1 MPANARAYWKGHI
14 RLSLVTFPVQ
24 LYAAVTDTQKI
35 KLHKLSKKSGERIH
49 YKDTTESEG
58 PVEKENIVKGY
69 EYEKGQYV
77 EIDDSELKKLKVE
90 SRHTIDLVQFTDLK
104 DIDPIYFDKPYF
116 VAPDGDIAMEAFITL
131 RDALRDTKKVALGQI
146 TIGGRERIAAIK
158 PCHNGLILETLRYSY
173 EVRQAAQYFDVVDD
187 DVKPHKDQILL
198 AEQLIEAKSGKFD
211 PKEFKDSY
219 QEGLLEIIQAKL
231 AHRKVHLPAG
241 GPEPGNVVNIM
252 DALKRSIAETKKKQP
267 VKQQSAKHHAA
278 KQHRKKAHAGA
289 R

>member
-58 PVEKENIVKGY
+58 AVSKENIVKGY

-104 DIDPIYFDKPYF
+104 EIDPIYFDKPYF

-211 PKEFKDSY
+211 PKAFKDSY

-241 GPEPGNVVNIM
+241 RPEPGNVVNIM
-252 DALKRSIAETKKKQP
+252 DALKRSLAETKKKQP
-267 VKQQSAKHHAA
+267 AKHQPTKH
-278 KQHRKKAHAGA
+278 HRKKAHAGA